1 MKEYKRV
8 EVGGLI
14 GDDVRMIDGQPIR
27 FVAGCEP
34 VWNPEWVFNAID
46 LGYDPDELTNSDMY
60 RLNAKPDRCHMYLEE
75 FDGVRSLVVTDGDEQ
90 ETHWWI
96 ELYEDGGEYRGVNI
110 YDGALDDVA
119 EQIRSAVTDKFAAI
133 QEFMEDERTNSAWD
147 RCESLDAAEEL
158 ELSYIGGEAAHSYVE
173 I

>member
-1 MKEYKRV
+1 MKNYKWKD
-8 EVGGLI
+8 VGELI
-14 GDDVRMIDGQPIR
+14 GDDVRMIDGKPVK

-46 LGYDPDELTNSDMY
+46 LGYDPDDLTNSDMY

-75 FDGVRSLVVTDGDEQ
+75 FDGVRSVIVTDGDEQ

-96 ELYEDGGEYRGVNI
+96 ELFEDGGKYRGVDV
-110 YDGALDDVA
+110 YDGDLEDVA
-119 EQIRSAVTDKFAAI
+119 ERIRSTVTDRFEVIK
-133 QEFMEDERTNSAWD
+133 EFMEDERLNSGWD
-147 RCESLDAAEEL
+147 RCKSLDAAEEL
-158 ELSYIGGEAAHSYVE
+158 ELMYIGGKAQHKYIE